1 MATNVTTLVKTGS
14 AGGSMRLFRNLL
26 QANFLMFVREKA
38 SLFWVILFPI
48 ALMLLFGS
56 IWGNMK
62 LNPADPNST
71 LTFISYLAPGLIVLS
86 LMSNGLIGNA
96 ETMAT
101 YRERGILR
109 RIHTTPMP
117 LWQWLLAHIVVGA
130 IVMVGQSF
138 LMIITS
144 MLVFNARYDTWGLL
158 AAIPSVVLG
167 AVMFMAMGQAVAAM
181 VSKAKTVAVAAQV
194 INVPLMFLGGLWTP
208 IEMLPDWLQ
217 AISKYLPSAMM
228 ADLVR
233 APMLATFNIETNL
246 PVMVSLIGVIIYFAV
261 SVALAVRFFKWS

>member
-1 MATNVTTLVKTGS
+1 MATNATTFVKTGT
-14 AGGSMRLFRNLL
+14 AGASMRLFKNLL

-38 SLFWVILFPI
+38 SLFWVMVFPI

-56 IWGNMK
+56 MWGTMK
-62 LNPADPNST
+62 LDPADPNS

-86 LMSNGLIGNA
+86 LMTNGLVGNA

-109 RIHTTPMP
+109 GIQTTPMP
-117 LWQWLLAHIVVGA
+117 LWQWLLAHIVIGA
-130 IVMVGQSF
+130 AIMVGQAF
-138 LMIITS
+138 LMIATS
-144 MLVFNARYDTWGLL
+144 MVVFNARYDMWGLI

-181 VSKAKTVAVAAQV
+181 VSKAKTVVVAAQV

-208 IEMLPDWLQ
+208 MNQMPDELL
-217 AISKYLPSAMM
+217 AVSKYLPSAMM

-233 APMLATFNIETNL
+233 TPMLTTFNFEPNL
-246 PVMVSLIGVIIYFAV
+246 PVVANLIGVVIYFAV
-261 SVALAVRFFKWS
+261 SVALAVRFFKWR

>member
-1 MATNVTTLVKTGS
+1 MATNVTTLVNSGT
-14 AGGSMRLFRNLL
+14 AGGSMKRFGNLL
-26 QANFLMFVREKA
+26 QANMLMFVREKA
-38 SLFWVILFPI
+38 ALFWVILFPI

-56 IWGNMK
+56 IWGHMK
-62 LNPADPNST
+62 LNPADPNS

-109 RIHTTPMP
+109 RIQTTPMP
-117 LWQWLLAHIVVGA
+117 LWQWLLAHIITGA
-130 IVMVGQSF
+130 VVMVGQAF
-138 LMIITS
+138 LMIGTS
-144 MLVFNARYDTWGLL
+144 VVVFNARYDTWGLVG
-158 AAIPSVVLG
+158 AIPAVVLG

-181 VSKAKTVAVAAQV
+181 VAKAKTVAVVAQV

-208 IEMLPDWLQ
+208 IDQLPEWLQ
-217 AISKYLPSAMM
+217 SFSKYLPSAMM

-233 APMLATFNIETNL
+233 APMLANFSIATNL
-246 PVMVSLIGVIIYFAV
+246 PVIVSLIGVVICFAV

>member
-1 MATNVTTLVKTGS
+1 MATNVTTLVKTGT

-38 SLFWVILFPI
+38 ALFWVILFPI

-62 LNPADPNST
+62 LNPADPNS

-109 RIHTTPMP
+109 RIQTTPMP
-117 LWQWLLAHIVVGA
+117 LWQWLLAHIVMSA
-130 IVMVGQSF
+130 AVMVGQAF
-138 LMIITS
+138 LMIGTS
-144 MLVFNARYDTWGLL
+144 MVVFNARYDTWGLI

-167 AVMFMAMGQAVAAM
+167 AIMFMAMGQAVAAM

-208 IEMLPDWLQ
+208 IDQLPDWLQ
-217 AISKYLPSAMM
+217 AFSKYLPSAMM

-233 APMLATFNIETNL
+233 APMLATFNIQTNL
-246 PVMVSLIGVIIYFAV
+246 PVMVSLVGVVIFFAV